1 MDHASAGIERIAGAI
16 LEMKQRTEAL
26 LAENRRL
33 QAELAALRQ
42 GVGIMVAIE
51 GRLYRLDTGLVA
63 PNDPRFPP
71 R

>member
-1 MDHASAGIERIAGAI
+1 MEHASEGIEQIAMAI
-16 LEMKQRTEAL
+16 LEMQQRTEAL
-26 LAENRRL
+26 FAENRRL

-51 GRLYRLDTGLVA
+51 GRLYPLGSGLLDS
-63 PNDPRFPP
+63 NDPRYPL